1 MLGTSITISAR
12 SRAEYLPLTQH
23 EGAFFVS
30 YVCYISAT
38 IFHLEVFIMVRKLF
52 ATLLLVVL
60 CVCAE
65 GASAEVAGML
75 TLYDNDFPE

>member
-1 MLGTSITISAR
+1 M
-12 SRAEYLPLTQH
+12 
-23 EGAFFVS
+23 S